1 MNPRTHAALALIVA
15 ALLPLVGC
23 TPRSGYKPRLGE
35 VDRLP
40 HLEVLVPE
48 RVTDLRL
55 RRSYIATIDAFE
67 KADLCAQVRG
77 IVETPAAEVE
87 IGRRVKEGEALVR
100 LAIPDVI
107 AERDGKKAQL
117 EQVRR
122 QLQQAIQGKV
132 VAGQEVVEAKA
143 LEKRF
148 RAEADFR
155 EAQYVRTARLASTE
169 TVAPQLLDESRLQR
183 SAAQA
188 ALAATQAQ
196 VQTKQAKLVA
206 ADGAIKVAESY
217 VKVVEADLGRLE
229 ATVSFA
235 TLRAPFDGVI
245 TRRWL
250 DRGTVVKDP
259 GMSLLTV
266 MRADKVRVILDIPE
280 RDVPY
285 IVPAVP
291 GGFGG
296 SSAEVTIPAVQ
307 EVSPGRTYVGRI
319 SVIAAALD
327 PVTRTMRAEVH
338 LDNVKGLLRP
348 QMTGTATVTLAER
361 SGYTVPSSAL
371 VRQGDKMLIFHVAD
385 VSGEPP
391 VGVTARME
399 VQLGL
404 DDGERAE
411 IVRPELSGR
420 ELIIVKGNGVVQT
433 GQRVIPV
440 PARKAEAVQP

>member
-1 MNPRTHAALALIVA
+1 MSPRIRSALTLLAAALV
-15 ALLPLVGC
+15 PLAGC
-23 TPRSGYKPRLGE
+23 SHRHGNKPRLGE

-40 HLEVLVPE
+40 HLEVLAPE
-48 RVTDLRL
+48 RVAELRL
-55 RRSYIATIDAFE
+55 RRSYVVTVDAFE

-77 IVETPAAEVE
+77 IVETPASEVE
-87 IGRRVKEGEALVR
+87 IGRRVKEGEPLVR
-100 LAIPDVI
+100 LAIPAMI
-107 AERDGKKAQL
+107 AERDSKKAQL

-122 QLQQAIQGKV
+122 QLRQAIQGKE
-132 VAGQEVVEAKA
+132 VASQEVAEAMA
-143 LEKRF
+143 LEKRY
-148 RAEADFR
+148 RAEADYR
-155 EAQYVRTARLASTE
+155 ELHFNRTARLASSE

-196 VQTKQAKLVA
+196 VRTKQAKLES
-206 ADGAIKVAESY
+206 ADVEIKVAEARIR
-217 VKVVEADLGRLE
+217 VVEADLERLE
-229 ATVSFA
+229 ATVRFA

-285 IVPAVP
+285 IVPAGPDGSGGSPVEVVIPALQEVVP
-291 GGFGG
+291 GR
-296 SSAEVTIPAVQ
+296 S
-307 EVSPGRTYVGRI
+307 YVGRI

-338 LDNVKGLLRP
+338 LDNIDGRLRP
-348 QMTGTATVTLAER
+348 QMTGTAIVTLAER
-361 SGYTVPSSAL
+361 AGYTVPSSAL

-411 IVRPELSGR
+411 IVRPELTGR

-440 PARKAEAVQP
+440 PVRKVEAVQP